1 MPDALDR
8 APDGRALAASLGPL
22 GVWGHLDTLAAPQLR
37 RYVRR
42 VAELGY
48 GCLWVAETV
57 GREPFTLL
65 GAVAADAGGMW
76 LGTSIA
82 SIWSRDAMA
91 TRMGAFT
98 LHELTGGRFVLG
110 LGVSHPHLAQRLRG
124 HAYEKPLTRMREYL
138 EAYRALPYLGP
149 TLSGDEGVPTQP
161 PIILAALRERMLALA
176 AQSTAGAFPF
186 HVTTERVAWTRAVLD
201 AATPDPAAPAARPL
215 LAASLPVILEE
226 DPVVARATAR
236 AYLAPYVR
244 APNYQASW
252 AEQGFGPEDWAK
264 PGSDRL
270 VDAMVAWGPVE
281 AVRARIA
288 ALHAAGADHVTIVPV
303 SPDGTTER
311 LATLEALA
319 PGR

>member
-1 MPDALDR
+1 MSDPGTSTTSAGLV
-8 APDGRALAASLGPL
+8 ASLGPL
-22 GVWGHLDTLAAPQLR
+22 GVWGHLDTLSTPGLR

-57 GREPFTLL
+57 GREPFALL
-65 GAVAADAGGMW
+65 GAIAADADDMW

-82 SIWSRDAMA
+82 SIWARDPMA
-91 TRMGAFT
+91 ARMGALT

-124 HAYEKPLTRMREYL
+124 HAYERPLARTREYL
-138 EAYRALPYLGP
+138 EAYRRLPYLGP
-149 TLSGDEGVPTQP
+149 PLAGPDGAPSEP
-161 PIILAALRERMLALA
+161 PVVLAALRERMLTLA
-176 AQSTAGAFPF
+176 ASATAGAFPF
-186 HVTTERVAWTRAVLD
+186 HVTVERVAWARAVLD
-201 AATPDPAAPAARPL
+201 SASPLARPL
-215 LAASLPVILEE
+215 LAVSQPVVLEQ
-226 DPVVARATAR
+226 DPAVARAMAR
-236 AYLAPYVR
+236 AYLAPYIR

-252 AEQGFGPEDWAK
+252 AEQGFTAQDWLK

-270 VDAMVAWGPVE
+270 ADSLVAWGSLE
-281 AVRARIA
+281 AVHDRIT
-288 ALHAAGADHVTIVPV
+288 ALHAAGADHVTIVPL

-311 LATLEALA
+311 LGTLEALA